1 MKIRLRG
8 WHKLDKVADI
18 AGGIIV
24 VALVTTVVSHKQSA
38 KVITAIGN
46 TFSGSLRA
54 AMGK

>member
-1 MKIRLRG
+1 MDKI
-8 WHKLDKVADI
+8 ADI

-24 VALVTTVVSHKQSA
+24 VALVTTVVSHPGSA
-38 KVITAIGN
+38 KVITAIGK